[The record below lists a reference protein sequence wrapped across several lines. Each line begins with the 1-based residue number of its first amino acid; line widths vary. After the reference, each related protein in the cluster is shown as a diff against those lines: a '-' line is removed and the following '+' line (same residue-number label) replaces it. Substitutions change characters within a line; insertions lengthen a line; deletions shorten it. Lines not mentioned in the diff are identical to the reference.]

1 MGARG
6 IFVSRDDRDSTLLTC
21 SGISHTGK
29 LTTRAGT
36 SLRCLHP
43 HRVTRHILLTALKR
57 PLEEQLRDDEY
68 LVVVDGC
75 EECCAK
81 KRMHTT
87 GIRPDVYI
95 VATRE
100 GIIKRGM
107 EEPRYDEIETLSLVI
122 RLKMNEKENMP
133 LSERSHE

>member
-1 MGARG
+1 MSG
-6 IFVSRDDRDSTLLTC
+6 DDQHSTLLTC
-21 SGISHTGK
+21 SGISHTGQ
-29 LTTRAGT
+29 LTTRTGT
-36 SLRCLHP
+36 SLRCRHP
-43 HRVTRHILLTALKR
+43 RQITRHLLLTALKR
-57 PLEEQLRDDEY
+57 PLEEELRDDEY

-75 EECCAK
+75 EEYCAK

-122 RLKMNEKENMP
+122 RSKMNEKENMP